1 MKSFSRKTH
10 PGGHLF
16 WLLLGELGP
25 SFLFL
30 GCGVQIRESLEVL
43 DKNVDLVFPLFMLHF
58 SISNLR

>member
-10 PGGHLF
+10 PGEHLF
-16 WLLLGELGP
+16 WLLCGELGL

-30 GCGVQIRESLEVL
+30 GRGVQTREALEVL
-43 DKNVDLVFPLFMLHF
+43 DKNVDLAFLLFMLHF

>member
-10 PGGHLF
+10 PGGRLF
-16 WLLLGELGP
+16 WLLFGELGL

-30 GCGVQIRESLEVL
+30 GRGVQTREALEVL
-43 DKNVDLVFPLFMLHF
+43 DKNVDLAFPLFMLHF